1 MTSPLSFLMVII
13 YLLFPLNRP
22 SSSFTIF
29 TDRLKEQ
36 AFGLRRRS
44 LLFLCL
50 MVHQFNSDFYYCL
63 IPHILGSFSWFL
75 KVDTE
80 VIDLKPFFFSNR

>member
-1 MTSPLSFLMVII
+1 
-13 YLLFPLNRP
+13 
-22 SSSFTIF
+22 
-29 TDRLKEQ
+29 
-36 AFGLRRRS
+36 
-44 LLFLCL
+44 